1 MSAMDQMVLSM
12 LQKMTGLSPDQMQ
25 HMANSTMQM
34 LANYEQRTM
43 AMESQLAEILA
54 LLKGDM
60 PHAVISQIE
69 DKSHAKSQ

>member
-25 HMANSTMQM
+25 HMATSTMKM
-34 LANYEQRTM
+34 LADYERRTM
-43 AMESQLAEILA
+43 AMESQLAEILT
-54 LLKGDM
+54 LLRGEM
-60 PHAVISQIE
+60 PHAVVSQLE